1 MKMFNYDIPNN
12 DRLVVFANSKEEA
25 DKMVLKKYKDAFDEN
40 WCDENG
46 TKISDY
52 ESCGYE
58 IPTEPAI
65 HVCVSW

>member
-1 MKMFNYDIPNN
+1 MKMFNYDIPDN

-25 DKMVLKKYKDAFDEN
+25 DKMVLKEYKDAFDEN
-40 WCDENG
+40 SRDKNG

-52 ESCGYE
+52 DTYGYE
-58 IPTEPAI
+58 IPTKPAI